1 MTPTIVTPNAT
12 RQNAVPAVD
21 REPGPGGARPR
32 WRDRFPPRRADADW
46 STTRL
51 DRAGVDRLVA
61 AAAGAVTSAQV
72 RDNRRWG
79 LPFLLDWLEDQPG
92 DTWQDRWLASGADAA
107 GEDWAQLP
115 EQWLHRHGKH
125 STHRLELMTSSLLIT
140 VGADV
145 LRPSPR
151 WLLTGGKKRKLV
163 RNMVYGRDREG
174 FERLQR
180 LCERDEAITR
190 ESARDVL
197 FRSAVIVAAKG
208 GLLGAVVVG
217 DVLEI
222 LDIEHEIRR
231 RVDSAAATIRM
242 LREAGIFGADVPTFR
257 EIRSLGQ
264 RTVEQ
269 LIDRHPI
276 GCRPLRELFVEY
288 LRERQPAIDY
298 STLVGLAYHL
308 VGCFWTDL
316 ERHHPGIDSLKL
328 PREVAGAWKRR
339 LRTKTTTVTR
349 DGQRVD
355 IETER
360 FGYLDILA
368 TVRAFYLDLAEW
380 ALEDPGRWGVWVAP
394 CPISQ
399 DDLARR
405 KFVRRRKARMD
416 GRTRDRLPVLP
427 VLVETTNRWRREAQ
441 VLLGAGRQTPPGQ
454 PFTAAGATLTRVHRP
469 NGRPDNV
476 WVAHPDTGK
485 LQLLNRDEEHA
496 FWAWAVIEVL
506 RHTGVRVE
514 ELLELS
520 HHSLVQYRLPSTGE
534 LVPLLQIAPSK
545 TDAERLLVVSPELA
559 DVLSAIIC
567 RIRRADGTVPLVR
580 ARDSHELV
588 WLPPAPLL
596 FQRRVG
602 TENHVLSGTFVADLL
617 DEALGRTGLL
627 DPATG
632 QPLRFTAHDFR
643 RIFITDA
650 VLNGLPPHIA
660 QIIAGHRDIG
670 VTMGYKAVYPAEAIE
685 AHRAFIARRRA
696 IRPSEEY
703 RTPTDEEWDAFLAH
717 FEKRKVSVGT
727 CARAFATP
735 CVHEHACV
743 RCPLLRPDPAQR
755 GRLEEIRTNLHDRIA
770 EAERE
775 RWLGEIEGLKVSLA
789 GTEEKLAQIDAALRR
804 QGEAVQL
811 GMPAFPDVAVRSV
824 TTPPAP
830 KGTP

>member
-1 MTPTIVTPNAT
+1 MTPTTATANAASKI
-12 RQNAVPAVD
+12 AVPAAD
-21 REPGPGGARPR
+21 REPGSGGARAR
-32 WRDRFPPRRADADW
+32 WRDRFPPRPADADW
-46 STTRL
+46 PTTRL

-61 AAAGAVTSAQV
+61 ATAGTVTSARV

-92 DTWQDRWLASGADAA
+92 DTWQDRWLASGADTA

-125 STHRLELMTSSLLIT
+125 SAHRLELMTSSLLIT

-145 LRPSPR
+145 LRPSPS

-163 RNMVYGRDREG
+163 RNMVCGRDREG
-174 FERLQR
+174 FERLRR
-180 LCERDEAITR
+180 LCEQDEAITR

-208 GLLGAVVVG
+208 GLLGDVVVG

-222 LDIEHEIRR
+222 LDVEHGIRR

-242 LREAGIFGADVPTFR
+242 LREAGILGADVPTFR

-269 LIDRHPI
+269 LVDRHPI
-276 GCRPLRELFVEY
+276 TCRPMRDLFVDY

-298 STLVGLAYHL
+298 STLVGLAYQL
-308 VGCFWTDL
+308 VGCFWADL
-316 ERHHPGIDSLKL
+316 ERHHPGIDSLRL

-349 DGQRVD
+349 DGHRVEL
-355 IETER
+355 ETER
-360 FGYLDILA
+360 LGYLDVLA

-380 ALEDPGRWGVWVAP
+380 ALEDPSRWGVWVAP

-416 GRTRDRLPVLP
+416 SRTRDRLPVLP
-427 VLVETTNRWRREAQ
+427 VLAETTNRWRRDAQ
-441 VLLGAGRQTPPGQ
+441 ALLGAGQQTAPGQ
-454 PFTAAGATLTRVHRP
+454 PFTAAGTTLTRVHRP
-469 NGRPDNV
+469 HGRPDNV
-476 WVAHPDTGK
+476 WVADPDTGT

-567 RIRRADGTVPLVR
+567 RIRRPDGTVPLVR

-588 WLPPAPLL
+588 WLPPTPLL
-596 FQRRVG
+596 FQRRGG
-602 TENHVLSGTFVADLL
+602 TENHSLGGTFVATLL
-617 DEALGRTGLL
+617 DEALARTGLP
-627 DPATG
+627 DPSTG

-670 VTMGYKAVYPAEAIE
+670 VTMGYKAVYPDEAIT
-685 AHRAFIARRRA
+685 AHRAFLARRRA
-696 IRPSEEY
+696 LRPSEEY
-703 RTPTDEEWDAFLAH
+703 RQPTDEEWQQFLGH
-717 FEKRKVSVGT
+717 FERRKVSIGT
-727 CARAFATP
+727 CGRAFGTA
-735 CVHEHACV
+735 CIHEHACV
-743 RCPLLRPDPAQR
+743 RCSLLWADPSQR
-755 GRLEEIRTNLHDRIA
+755 SRLVEIRDNLQARIA

-775 RWLGEIEGLKVSLA
+775 GWLGEVEGLQISLA
-789 GTEEKLAQIDAALRR
+789 GAEDKLAQIHRR
-804 QGEAVQL
+804 TTTTVDL
-811 GMPAFPDVAVRSV
+811 GIPTIPTV
-824 TTPPAP
+824 P
-830 KGTP
+830 